1 MKWTFGSIYSSVLF
15 SHHFWVKS
23 TGFEY
28 EYRRSESKKS
38 MKIKKNLKYTKS
50 KGDYRTES
58 VEWTSEMKSCLQSY
72 FVSDPLRG

>member
-28 EYRRSESKKS
+28 EYRRSESKKKS
-38 MKIKKNLKYTKS
+38 MKINKKS
-50 KGDYRTES
+50 KVYKKQGGLSNGISGMD
-58 VEWTSEMKSCLQSY
+58 
-72 FVSDPLRG
+72 F